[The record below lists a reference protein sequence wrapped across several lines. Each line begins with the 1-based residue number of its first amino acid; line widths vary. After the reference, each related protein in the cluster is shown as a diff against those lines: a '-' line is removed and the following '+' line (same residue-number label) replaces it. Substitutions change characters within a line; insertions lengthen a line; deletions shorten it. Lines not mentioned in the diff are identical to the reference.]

1 MQILGPVSID
11 KVQELMDKNSL
22 RAEDELSSGNG
33 YWFALRE
40 ADLVEK
46 YIHNRQ
52 PQDFNPISEAP
63 TILAKSNTLP
73 TSAPK
78 PVEAKVE
85 RREEEDIAPLS
96 DEDLEYPD
104 MGDMAVSLTDLPDD
118 THDDKEEEEEERDD
132 MTLVLGNNV
141 LDGLKQE
148 SKAQPVPE
156 APKPQVKSEKIEEIA
171 SAPKS
176 ADKTPAKR
184 VQEPVYEEEQPV
196 LKEAKAKSN
205 PALKTKGKKHKSNTK
220 TASKN
225 DRYLFI
231 LLALFVML
239 IIGVVYYYKTIL
251 NRPLPGFETSW
262 LMDSAHAQNAILTSA
277 SKKKVL

>member
-11 KVQELMDKNSL
+11 KVKELMEKNSL

-40 ADLVEK
+40 TDLVEK
-46 YIHNRQ
+46 YIHERVTQ
-52 PQDFNPISEAP
+52 GFNPITEAP
-63 TILAKSNTLP
+63 TLLAKSNSLP
-73 TSAPK
+73 ATAPK
-78 PVEAKVE
+78 TTEAKVE
-85 RREEEDIAPLS
+85 RREEEEDIAPLS

-104 MGDMAVSLTDLPDD
+104 MGDMSDIGVSLSDLPDD
-118 THDDKEEEEEERDD
+118 ANDDEDERDD

-148 SKAQPVPE
+148 AKPEPVPE
-156 APKPQVKSEKIEEIA
+156 APKPQVKPEKIEEIP
-171 SAPKS
+171 STPK
-176 ADKTPAKR
+176 AEDKKPAKR
-184 VQEPVYEEEQPV
+184 VEEPAFEEDQPV

-205 PALKTKGKKHKSNTK
+205 PSLKAKSKKPKSNTK
-220 TASKN
+220 ATSKN

-262 LMDSAHAQNAILTSA
+262 IMDSAHAQNAILTSA